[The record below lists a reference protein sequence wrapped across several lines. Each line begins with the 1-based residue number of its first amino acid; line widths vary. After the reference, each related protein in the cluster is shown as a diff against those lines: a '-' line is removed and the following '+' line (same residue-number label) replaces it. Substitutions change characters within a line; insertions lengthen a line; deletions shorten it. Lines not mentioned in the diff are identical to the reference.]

1 MYQKFGPQKIFISSI
16 CKPAQKLFNL
26 KVKYLNKSTNF
37 RRKIQRETII
47 QRRIGKNNF
56 YIGKLL
62 QSLFKA

>member
-1 MYQKFGPQKIFISSI
+1 MYQKFGPQKFISSI
-16 CKPAQKLFNL
+16 CKPVQKLLNL

-56 YIGKLL
+56 YIGKLY